1 MRYGDVVGVYEQLA
15 KTSKRLEKTYL
26 LSQFLK
32 VIPVAEMEH
41 VLLLVQGRIFPAWDQ
56 RVIGMASQLVVKT
69 LALSS
74 GADQIVID
82 AIWQKTG
89 DLGETAFELAGKK
102 RQATLFAQ
110 ELTTKKVFDNLRKLA
125 TLEGAGVVH
134 AKQQLVAEL
143 LTSATPLE
151 AKYLVRTVLEDLRVG
166 LGEGTLRDAI
176 AWAFLTNAPYDVVKK
191 ELVLDDGQR
200 EEYAKVMDDV
210 QHAINLTNDLATV
223 TRTAKEHG
231 RAGLQNITLNA
242 QTPIKVML
250 YPKAQSIAEA
260 FEIVG
265 RPAAFEYKYDGF
277 RMQIHK
283 KDGKITLFTRS
294 LEDVTL
300 QFPEVVQLVRERI
313 NAATF
318 ILDGEAVGFDVKTK
332 KYVPFQNISQRIKR
346 KYDIAEIAV
355 RLPVEL
361 NLFDVISLEGKNLLQ
376 EPFSERRKILA
387 TLLTSEPFKIRLA
400 EQLVTDNETDAEE
413 FYQRSLAAG
422 NEGIMVKSLLGAYVP
437 GARVGQ
443 GVKVKPVMETLEVVI
458 MGAEWGEGKRGQWLA
473 TFIIA
478 VRDPDSGDLLEI
490 GRVGTGF
497 KEKEEEAVDGG
508 VTFKKMTDLLQPL
521 IVSTEGRVVMV
532 QPKIVLEV
540 KYEEIQVSPTYGS
553 GYALR
558 FPRFVKLREDR
569 GADDVN
575 TLQDVEQLYSNQRS
589 RGTLKAARS

>member
-1 MRYGDVVGVYEQLA
+1 MRYGDVVEVYEQLA

-32 VIPVAEMEH
+32 IIPVAEMEH

-56 RVIGMASQLVVKT
+56 RVIGMATQLVVKT

-74 GADQIVID
+74 GAEQDVID

-89 DLGETAFELAGKK
+89 DLGETAFQLAGKK

-125 TLEGAGVVH
+125 TLEGMGVVQ
-134 AKQQLVAEL
+134 AKQQLVVEL

-176 AWAFLTNAPYDVVKK
+176 AWAFLTDAPYDVAKK
-191 ELVLDDGQR
+191 ELTLDDAQR
-200 EEYAKVMDDV
+200 EEYAKLMGDV
-210 QHAINLTNDLATV
+210 QYAINLTNDLATV
-223 TRTAKEHG
+223 TRTAKEQG

-242 QTPIKVML
+242 QTPLKVML
-250 YPKAQSIAEA
+250 YPKAQSIADA

-265 RPAAFEYKYDGF
+265 KPAAFEYKYDGF

-283 KDGKITLFTRS
+283 KEGKVTIFTRS
-294 LEDVTL
+294 LEDVTA
-300 QFPEVVQLVRERI
+300 QFPEVVKLVQERI
-313 NAATF
+313 KASTF

-332 KYVPFQNISQRIKR
+332 KYVAFQNISQRIKR
-346 KYDIAEIAV
+346 KYDITELAAK
-355 RLPVEL
+355 LPVEL

-376 EPFSERRKILA
+376 EPFSERRKILL
-387 TLLTSEPFKIRLA
+387 TLLDQEPFKIRLA
-400 EQLVTDNETDAEE
+400 EQVITDNDADAEA

-422 NEGIMVKSLLGAYVP
+422 NEGIMVKSLSGAYVP

-443 GVKVKPVMETLEVVI
+443 GVKVKPTMETLDVVI
-458 MGAEWGEGKRGQWLA
+458 VGAEWGEGKRGQWLA

-478 VRDPDSGDLLEI
+478 VRDPDTGELLEI

-508 VTFKKMTDLLQPL
+508 VTFQKMTDVLRPL

-532 QPKIVLEV
+532 QPKLVLEI
-540 KYEEIQVSPTYGS
+540 KYEEIQASPTYGS

-558 FPRFVKLREDR
+558 FPRFVRLREDR
-569 GADDVN
+569 GPEDVH
-575 TLQDVEQLYSNQRS
+575 TIQDVEQLYAGQRS
-589 RGTLKAARS
+589 RGKGI